1 MRLSRQLAVCLS
13 TLLVSMG
20 LGACAA
26 PPAPTPQPTAVAPVA
41 PTTVPIAVAPT
52 PLPAR
57 PTVAVAATPTFER
70 VRPAEPTVG
79 VAQPHGLLTWRDD
92 VQNNDG
98 LQISIEELPAL
109 ANNLVYAAW
118 LQGNEASLFLGVLS
132 PGVPGPQSHSLTFAA
147 ADHANLLDAF
157 GRVII
162 ARSSPTDASKTQPT
176 DPVLAGALPDKALV
190 QVRNVLVSTESTP
203 KQLGFALGLRQESDL
218 VLQHAQFLR
227 DALNESN
234 LANLHFHAE
243 HLVNI
248 IEGKQGEHFGDLNGN
263 GKVENPGD
271 GFGLLQNGGQDGYIK
286 GMSDH
291 AGLAASSDDTTDTI
305 KVHAGHVQITAE
317 NTRVRLNQI
326 RDLALEVGKAGRPAQ
341 ASDSVLHILALAQ
354 QTIQGVDLDGDEQIA
369 PVKGEGGVLTAYQHA
384 QLMAGIPLT
393 RPQSAPAA
401 AAPTVVARIQPTLAP
416 TVVARVQPT
425 LAPTVAAPIQPT
437 LVPTVAAL
445 VKPTAPPTVVTQA
458 PAQPTEVKIA
468 DDAFAP
474 KTIGVAV
481 GTTLVWT
488 RSGTHPHTVTAD
500 DGSFDSGLLR
510 GTDQFQRTFDAA
522 GVFAYYCDVHGGPG
536 GTGMSGVITVK

>member
-1 MRLSRQLAVCLS
+1 MRISRQLALCLS
-13 TLLVSMG
+13 TAILSLV

-26 PPAPTPQPTAVAPVA
+26 PPATTAQPTAAVPVA
-41 PTTVPIAVAPT
+41 PTTAPVAVAPT
-52 PLPAR
+52 PVP
-57 PTVAVAATPTFER
+57 PTVAVAVAPTPTFER
-70 VRPAEPTVG
+70 VRAAEPTVG
-79 VAQPHGLLTWRDD
+79 AVQPHGLLDWRDE

-98 LQISIEELPAL
+98 LQVSTEDLPSL
-109 ANNLVYAAW
+109 ANNVVYAAW
-118 LQGNEASLFLGVLS
+118 LQGKTQSLFLGVL
-132 PGVPGPQSHSLTFAA
+132 VPEATGTQTYSLSFAA
-147 ADHANLLDAF
+147 PDHANLLDGF
-157 GRVII
+157 ERVAI
-162 ARSSPTDASKTQPT
+162 ARSNPADASKTQPT

-190 QVRNVLVSTESTP
+190 HVRHVLVSIDTTP
-203 KQLGFALGLRQESDL
+203 KQLGFALGVRQESDL

-227 DALNESN
+227 DAVTENN

-248 IEGKQGEHFGDLNGN
+248 IEGKQGEHYGDLNGN

-271 GFGLLQNGGQDGYIK
+271 GFGLLQNGAQDGYIK

-291 AGLAASSDDTTDTI
+291 ASLAAGSDDATDGI
-305 KVHAGHVQITAE
+305 KLHATHVQITAE
-317 NTRVRLNQI
+317 NTRVRLNEI
-326 RDLALEVGKAGRPAQ
+326 RDIALEVGKAGRPAD
-341 ASDSVLHILALAQ
+341 AADSVLHILALAQ
-354 QTIQGVDLDGDEQIA
+354 QTIQGVDLNGDEQIA

-393 RPQSAPAA
+393 RPLSAPA
-401 AAPTVVARIQPTLAP
+401 AAPTVVAQT
-416 TVVARVQPT
+416 QPT
-425 LAPTVAAPIQPT
+425 LAPTVAAQIQPT
-437 LVPTVAAL
+437 LAPTAVAVVQPTLAPTQVATVAPTL
-445 VKPTAPPTVVTQA
+445 VTRA
-458 PAQPTEVKIA
+458 PAQPTEVKIV
-468 DDAFAP
+468 DDAFSP

-536 GTGMSGVITVK
+536 GSGMSGVITVK

>member
-13 TLLVSMG
+13 TAVLSLG

-26 PPAPTPQPTAVAPVA
+26 PPASTPKPTAAAPVA
-41 PTTVPIAVAPT
+41 PTTAPVAVAPT
-52 PLPAR
+52 SVPVR
-57 PTVAVAATPTFER
+57 PTVAVAVPPTPTFER

-79 VAQPHGLLTWRDD
+79 AAQAHGLLSWRDD

-98 LQISIEELPAL
+98 VQISTEELPTL

-118 LQGNEASLFLGVLS
+118 LQGKQTSLFLGVLQS
-132 PGVPGPQSHSLTFAA
+132 GVTGPQSHSLTFAA

-157 GRVII
+157 ERVTI
-162 ARSSPTDASKTQPT
+162 ARSSAADASKTQPT

-190 QVRNVLVSTESTP
+190 QVRNVLVSTDSTP
-203 KQLGFALGLRQESDL
+203 KQIGFALGLRQESDL

-227 DALNESN
+227 DAVNENN

-248 IEGKQGEHFGDLNGN
+248 IEGKQGEHYGDLNGN

-271 GFGLLQNGGQDGYIK
+271 GFGLLQNGAQDGYIK

-291 AGLAASSDDTTDTI
+291 AGLAASSADATDGI
-305 KVHAGHVQITAE
+305 KLHAGHVQIAGE
-317 NTRVRLNQI
+317 NTRVRLNEL
-326 RDLALEVGKAGRPAQ
+326 RDLALEVGKAGRPAD
-341 ASDSVLHILALAQ
+341 AADSVLHILALAQ
-354 QTIQGVDLDGDEQIA
+354 QTIQGVDLDGDEVIA
-369 PVKGEGGVLTAYQHA
+369 PIKGEGGVLTAYQHA

-401 AAPTVVARIQPTLAP
+401 APTVVALIQPTLAP
-416 TVVARVQPT
+416 TVVA
-425 LAPTVAAPIQPT
+425 VA
-437 LVPTVAAL
+437 
-445 VKPTAPPTVVTQA
+445 KPTAPPTAVAVAQPTVAPAAAATVVTQA
-458 PAQPTEVKIA
+458 PARPIEVKIV
-468 DDAFAP
+468 DDAFSP
-474 KTIGVAV
+474 KTIDVAV

-488 RSGTHPHTVTAD
+488 RTGTHPHTVTAD

-510 GTDQFQRTFDAA
+510 GTDQFQRTLDAA
-522 GVFAYYCDVHGGPG
+522 GVYAYYCDVHGGPG
-536 GTGMSGVITVK
+536 GSGMSGVITVK